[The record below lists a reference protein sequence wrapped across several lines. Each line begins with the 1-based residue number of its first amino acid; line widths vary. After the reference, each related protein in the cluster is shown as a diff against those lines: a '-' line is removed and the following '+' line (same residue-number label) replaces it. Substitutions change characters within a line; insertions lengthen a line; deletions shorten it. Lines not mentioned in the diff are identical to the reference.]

1 MTTDRRR
8 LLRCGE
14 ALLLIAL
21 AMFTAWQ
28 ARADERMLS
37 FGNMGEM
44 RVYQN
49 SAEPSRV
56 ALFISENWNAGSIV
70 LARAL
75 ADLDTAVV
83 GIDGARYLKALQ
95 SRADACLYPAG
106 EFEALSHYVQ
116 QRLGRHHYTPPLI
129 IGHGTGATLAYAL
142 LAQAPA
148 GTFAGAVSL
157 GFCSELP
164 TAIPLCP
171 NHGLTS
177 TASKGHGRALKALP
191 LTAPWRVVQGA
202 DDQTCNLTTVG
213 AFVAASAG
221 AQLITA
227 PGLGH
232 ALAPGSSWQTP
243 LITAYRQVASASS
256 AAIAQAPQDIGDLP
270 IVEVGGEGGGDTLA
284 VLVSGDGGWA
294 GIDRE
299 VAARLKA
306 AGIAVVGFNS
316 LQYFWQARTPDQAGR
331 DFERVVRHYLSSW
344 HKRRVLLVGYS
355 LGADV
360 LPFMASRLAPDLQQ
374 RIALIALIAPGR
386 TASFEFHLSDWLSSR
401 DERATP
407 VLPEIDRLRLPL
419 LCIYGEEEND
429 SLCPTLAAGKAHQ
442 IRLPGGH
449 HFNDDY
455 ATLAKEILKAA
466 GTP

>member
-1 MTTDRRR
+1 MTTDYPR
-8 LLRCGE
+8 LPRCGE

-28 ARADERMLS
+28 ARADERVLS

-56 ALFISENWNAGSIV
+56 ALFISESWNAASIV

-83 GIDGARYLKALQ
+83 GIDGARYL
-95 SRADACLYPAG
+95 
-106 EFEALSHYVQ
+106 EALSQYVQ
-116 QRLGRHHYTPPLI
+116 QRLSRRHYTPPLI

-177 TASKGHGRALKALP
+177 TAGKGHGRALKALA

-202 DDQTCNLTTVG
+202 DDQTCKLTTAG
-213 AFVAASAG
+213 GFVASSTG

-270 IVEVGGEGGGDTLA
+270 IVEVGGQGGGDTLA

-299 VAARLKA
+299 VAARLKT

-331 DFERVVRHYLSSW
+331 DFERVVRHYLASW
-344 HKRRVLLVGYS
+344 HTRRVLVVGYS

-360 LPFMASRLAPDLQQ
+360 LPFMASRLAPVLQQ
-374 RIALIALIAPGR
+374 RSALGALIAPGR
-386 TASFEFHLSDWLSSR
+386 TASFEFHLSSWLSS
-401 DERATP
+401 DDRATP

-419 LCIYGEEEND
+419 LCSYGEEEND

-442 IRLPGGH
+442 IHLPGGH

-455 ATLAKEILKAA
+455 ARLAKEILRAA
-466 GTP
+466 STP